1 MCPNY
6 TMPAAVTS
14 PSIWDFPP
22 CQKCRF
28 LSKTHCRSSEA
39 QNLQGSREG
48 KVQDSAMGNKGWS
61 SNCLLFH
68 LFWVTSL
75 KSGKVEHDSW
85 NNHRDHP
92 QFRPHPLCYWAS
104 SERNVGLDHML
115 IERAWRPGQPLVF
128 LVWLHHLPPKILEA
142 LRLQWI
148 CCQYLF
154 FFLNW

>member
-14 PSIWDFPP
+14 PSIGDFPA

-48 KVQDSAMGNKGWS
+48 RVQNPAMGNKGWS
-61 SNCLLFH
+61 SNSLLFH

-75 KSGKVEHDSW
+75 KSGKVENDSR

-92 QFRPHPLCYWAS
+92 HFRPHPLCYWAS
-104 SERNVGLDHML
+104 SEGNVGLDHML
-115 IERAWRPGQPLVF
+115 IERAWRLGQPLVF